1 MFPFLLRWNNCTKSM
16 NRSDSAATAAAFRI
30 WWAVLGVAVLCLLLP
45 TAAWS
50 QQPHQETT
58 ATKVVDNKTYTY
70 VEQMPEPPGG
80 GGNAAIVALIHK
92 GVRIPLFHGRFPERS
107 RIVFEFTVTK
117 TGDVHN
123 IRILQS
129 IDGRVDTAVVRAV
142 QALPRFTP
150 GRQHGIPVRVRYTL
164 PIIFHWQ

>member
-1 MFPFLLRWNNCTKSM
+1 M
-16 NRSDSAATAAAFRI
+16 NRSDSVATAAAFRI

-129 IDGRVDTAVVRAV
+129 IDSRVDTSVVRAV